1 MSQIDTLNV
10 AQDSEFFDP
19 HDSRIIYPQ
28 RVGVSNKSMV
38 TTAHYEATNA
48 GETIL
53 AAGGNAFDAAVASA
67 FALGVCEPAASGL
80 GGQTMVMLHDAKTGN
95 KVSLDGSSHAPH
107 RIEPGKLTKDDICH
121 GYLATTVPSTPA
133 TLAYLLQTYGTKSL
147 EEVLQPAIRLAEE
160 GYKVSS
166 LQHFLSRREIDKMR
180 DGNASK
186 LFLKAGHHQYHVG
199 EKFKQPILA
208 ETLKRIAKAGIEDFY
223 QGEIAQKIHKDM
235 EKNNGLIRDDDLAQI
250 PWPVERRPV
259 STRFCGK
266 KFFTVSPPGAGRMLL
281 QALNIIEEFT
291 AQHRDPD
298 SPEGVKVLA
307 ETLKRANV
315 DRMNSPIDPNLY
327 LQQTDHDMNLI
338 EPKYAQHVAQT
349 IQDKIKG
356 EGETTHLSAMDS
368 EGNMVSLTQS
378 IERVYGS
385 FCASPELGFLYNNYM
400 TTFNLDDMTHPHY
413 LRPGAVPWA
422 SVAPA
427 IAFIGN
433 QPYIAIGSPGSERIV
448 SAIVQV
454 LLRLEMGATPYDA
467 VQAPR
472 MHASAKG
479 RVSLE
484 ITRMRNDIPQ
494 ILEKQ
499 GFEIDPRD
507 PYSFYMGSVQ
517 MVTRDPKSGELIG
530 IADPRRDGSAGGP
543 R

>member
-1 MSQIDTLNV
+1 MSQIDALNV
-10 AQDSEFFDP
+10 AQDTDFFDP
-19 HDSRIIYPQ
+19 HDKRIIYPQ
-28 RVGVSNKSMV
+28 RVAVSNKSMV

-48 GETIL
+48 GEAIL
-53 AAGGNAFDAAVASA
+53 ANGGNAFDAAVASA

-95 KVSLDGSSHAPH
+95 KISLDGSSRAPH
-107 RIEPGKLTKDDICH
+107 RIEPGKFTKDDIRH
-121 GYLATTVPSTPA
+121 GYNATTVPSTPA
-133 TLAYLLQTYGTKSL
+133 VLAYLLQTYGTKSL
-147 EEVLQPAIRLAEE
+147 DEVLQPAIKLAEK

-166 LQHFLSRREIDKMR
+166 LQYFLTRREIDKIR
-180 DGNASK
+180 EGSASK
-186 LFLKAGHHQYHVG
+186 FFLKGGRHQYRVG

-208 ETLKRIAKAGIEDFY
+208 ETLKRIAKEGIEDFY
-223 QGEIAQKIHKDM
+223 QGEIAQKIHNDM
-235 EKNNGLIRDDDLAQI
+235 EKNDGLIRNDDLAQI

-266 KFFTVSPPGAGRMLL
+266 KFFTLSPPGAGRMLIE
-281 QALNIIEEFT
+281 ALNIIEEFT

-298 SPEGVKVLA
+298 SPEGVVVLA
-307 ETLKRANV
+307 ETLKKANV
-315 DRMNSPIDPNLY
+315 DRMQYPIDPNLY
-327 LQQTDHDMNLI
+327 LQQIDYDMDVI
-338 EPKYAQHVAQT
+338 EAEYAQNAAQT
-349 IQDKIKG
+349 IQDKIGG
-356 EGETTHLSAMDS
+356 EGETTHLSTMDS

-400 TTFNLDDMTHPHY
+400 TTFNLDDMSHPHY

-422 SVAPA
+422 SVSPA

-472 MHASAKG
+472 LHASAKG

-484 ITRMRNDIPQ
+484 LSRMRNDIPQ
-494 ILEKQ
+494 ILEKH
-499 GFEIDPRD
+499 GFKIDPRD

-517 MVTRDPKSGELIG
+517 MVIRDPKNGELIG
-530 IADPRRDGSAGGP
+530 VADPRRDGSAGGA

>member
-1 MSQIDTLNV
+1 MSQVDSLNV
-10 AQDSEFFDP
+10 TQDSDFFDP

-28 RVGVSNKSMV
+28 RVAVSNHSMV
-38 TTAHYEATNA
+38 TTAHYEATAA
-48 GETIL
+48 GEEIL
-53 AAGGNAFDAAVASA
+53 AAGGNAFDAAVASG

-95 KVSLDGSSHAPH
+95 KIFLDGSSRAPH
-107 RIEPGKLTKDDICH
+107 RIEPGKFSKSDIRH

-133 TLAYLLQTYGTKSL
+133 VLTYLLQTYGTKSL
-147 EEVLQPAIRLAEE
+147 EEVLQPAIKLAKK
-160 GYKVSS
+160 GYRVSS
-166 LQHFLSRREIDKMR
+166 LQHFLTRRELDKLR
-180 DGNASK
+180 QGNAARF
-186 LFLKAGHHQYHVG
+186 FLKNSRHQYRVG
-199 EKFKQPILA
+199 ENFKQPVLA
-208 ETLKRIAKAGIEDFY
+208 ETLKRLAKEGIEDFY
-223 QGEIAQKIHKDM
+223 QGEIAQKIHNDM
-235 EKNNGLIRDDDLAQI
+235 ERNGGLIRDDDLAQI

-266 KFFTVSPPGAGRMLL
+266 RFFTTSPPGAGRMLIET
-281 QALNIIEEFT
+281 LNIIEEFT

-298 SPEGVKVLA
+298 SPEGAMVLA
-307 ETLKRANV
+307 ETLKKANV
-315 DRMNSPIDPNLY
+315 DRMHFPMDPNLY
-327 LQQTDHDMNLI
+327 RQQIDVDMDVT
-338 EPKYAQHVAQT
+338 EPEYAQNAAQE
-349 IQDKIKG
+349 IHEKISG

-400 TTFNLDDMTHPHY
+400 TTFNLDDISHPHY

-422 SVAPA
+422 SVSPA
-427 IAFIGN
+427 IGFIGS

-472 MHASAKG
+472 LHASAKG
-479 RVSLE
+479 RVSFE
-484 ITRMRNDIPQ
+484 ISRMRNDISTM
-494 ILEKQ
+494 LENQ
-499 GFEIDPRD
+499 GFTLDPRD
-507 PYSFYMGSVQ
+507 PYSFYMGSIQ
-517 MVTRDPKSGELIG
+517 MIIRDPKNGELIG
-530 IADPRRDGSAGGP
+530 VADPRRDGSAAGP